1 MNPDYLTL
9 FRALL
14 PETALVLGALVLL
27 GYDLAVGR
35 ARPPETRL
43 RAAVLLG
50 LAALLGA
57 FYGAVVAGAPA
68 SALAAAAPAGAGFG
82 GVLRLD
88 ALGFATRLGVLVL
101 AGLTLALLPGV
112 ARLRQPA
119 EYVALL
125 LFATAGFTLMAVAH
139 QLLLGFLALEVA
151 SLSLY
156 VLAGFDAD
164 RPQSTEAALK
174 YFLFG
179 GMASAFLLFGFS
191 LFYGLTGSLDF
202 AEVGFRIALQGQ
214 SPLLLIALVMVLVAF
229 GFKAA
234 AAPFHLWAPDVYQG
248 APVSSAALI
257 ASASKLA
264 GFVLFAR
271 LLVDGLG
278 RSAGGVAHLPFTL
291 GWVPVVALLALASL
305 LVGNLGALAQTNVRR
320 LLAYS
325 AIAHA
330 GALLLGVISA
340 GAAGPGP
347 LFYYAATYGLATV
360 GAFGVIAVVARAGA
374 CARLTDLAGLHRR
387 SPLLAGCLAVF
398 ILSLAGIPPL
408 AGFFGKFAVFAA
420 TLRLGGLAGPAGW
433 LTLAAIAFSAVAL
446 YYYLAIL
453 KQALVAAPAAEA
465 AGPVAVPPLAALAL
479 LVAAA
484 LLLILGLVPSLV
496 LHFFAPA

>member
-9 FRALL
+9 CRALL

-27 GYDLAVGR
+27 GYDLVAGR

-43 RAAVLLG
+43 RTSVMLG
-50 LAALLGA
+50 LVTVLGA
-57 FYGAVVAGAPA
+57 LYGTVAAGAPG
-68 SALAAAAPAGAGFG
+68 PVFGA
-82 GVLRLD
+82 VLMLD
-88 ALGFATRLGVLVL
+88 GLTLATRLGVLVL

-125 LFATAGFTLMAVAH
+125 LFATTGFTLMAAAH

-156 VLAGFDAD
+156 VLAGFDPA

-179 GMASAFLLFGFS
+179 GMSAAFLLFGFS
-191 LFYGLTGSLDF
+191 LLYGLTGSLDF
-202 AEVGFRIALQGQ
+202 TEIGFRIALQGQ

-271 LLVDGLG
+271 LLVPGLG
-278 RSAGGVAHLPFTL
+278 RSAGDVAHYPFTL
-291 GWVPVVALLALASL
+291 GWAPVVALLALASL
-305 LVGNLGALAQTNVRR
+305 LVGNFGALAQTNVRR

-330 GALLLGVISA
+330 GALLLGLISA
-340 GAAGPGP
+340 RAAGPGP
-347 LFYYAATYGLATV
+347 LYYYAATYGLATV
-360 GAFGVIAVVARAGA
+360 GSFGVIAVVARAGA
-374 CARLTDLAGLHRR
+374 CASLTDLAGLHRR

-420 TLRLGGLAGPAGW
+420 TLQLGGLAGPAGW
-433 LTLAAIAFSAVAL
+433 LTLAAIALSAVAL

-453 KQALVAAPAAEA
+453 KQALVVAPAESA
-465 AGPVAVPPLAALAL
+465 AGPIPVPPAAALAL
-479 LVAAA
+479 LASAT
-484 LLLILGLVPSLV
+484 LLLVLGLAPSL
-496 LHFFAPA
+496 LLRFFAAS